1 MLNGISADESNYDD
15 SLLNEPIT
23 EEEII
28 IASKK
33 LKNNKSPGVDN
44 IVNEYIKASIMPMM
58 KCYVGLFNKILDS
71 GVFPEAW
78 SFYPSVIC
86 AWWLHLTKLKDNLKI
101 VWIQLHISISKW
113 I

>member
-1 MLNGISADESNYDD
+1 MISENTIDESYVYGISADETNYDD

-28 IASKK
+28 SASNK

-44 IVNEYIKASIMPMM
+44 IVSEYIKASIMPMM

-78 SFYPSVIC
+78 SIG
-86 AWWLHLTKLKDNLKI
+86 LI
-101 VWIQLHISISKW
+101 ISLYKKKGDRRDSN
-113 I
+113 